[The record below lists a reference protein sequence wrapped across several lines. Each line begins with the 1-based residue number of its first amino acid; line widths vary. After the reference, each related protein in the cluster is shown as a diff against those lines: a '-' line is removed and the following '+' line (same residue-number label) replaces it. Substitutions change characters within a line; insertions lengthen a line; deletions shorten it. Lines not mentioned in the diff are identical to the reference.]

1 MLAYRHSFHAG
12 NHADVLKHIVQV
24 AVLRYFNEKEK
35 PYWVID
41 THAGAGIYSLAS
53 SHARVKSEYLQG
65 IAKLISQPGMP
76 PLIADYL
83 AQVRLHSPA
92 ELSLYPGSPA
102 ISTGLMR
109 ANDKLRLFE
118 LHPTDAVLLQE
129 LYQRSRTTTVTH
141 ADGFAGLKSLLP
153 PATRRAVVLI
163 DPPYELKED
172 YLLVF
177 EAIKDALQR
186 FSHGTYVIWY
196 PMLQRMEWRRMLE
209 RLRKLDVK
217 WLNVSLSVAE
227 PDEEGF
233 GMTGSG
239 LFVINPPWVLE
250 SQLQESLPHLLRCL
264 GQTPS
269 ARFSLDAFEPK
280 VKK

>member
-12 NHADVLKHIVQV
+12 NHADVLKHLVQV

-41 THAGAGIYSLAS
+41 THAGAGMYSLLS
-53 SHARVKSEYLQG
+53 GHARVKSEYLQG
-65 IAKLISQPGMP
+65 IAKLVSQPSLT
-76 PLIADYL
+76 PLIDDYL
-83 AQVRLHSPA
+83 AQVRLHNPG
-92 ELSLYPGSPA
+92 ELQQYPGSPA
-102 ISTGLMR
+102 ISTGLLR

-129 LYQRSRTTTVTH
+129 LYQRSKTTTVTH
-141 ADGFAGLKSLLP
+141 ADGFAGLKALLP

-172 YLLVF
+172 YHLVF
-177 EAIKDALQR
+177 DAIRDALQR
-186 FSHGTYVIWY
+186 FSQGTYVIWY
-196 PMLQRMEWRRMLE
+196 PMLQRIEWRRMLE

-217 WLNVSLSVAE
+217 WLNVYLSVAE
-227 PDEEGF
+227 PDAEGF

-239 LFVINPPWVLE
+239 VFVINPPWVLE
-250 SQLQESLPHLLRCL
+250 AQLQEALPHLVRCL
-264 GQTPS
+264 GQTSS
-269 ARFSLDAFEPK
+269 ARFDVDSFEPK

>member
-12 NHADVLKHIVQV
+12 NHADVLKHVVQV
-24 AVLRYFNEKEK
+24 AVLRYFNEKDK

-41 THAGAGIYSLAS
+41 THAGAGAYSLGS
-53 SHARVKSEYLQG
+53 SHARVKSEYLHG
-65 IAKLISQPGMP
+65 IAKLFAQPLLP
-76 PLIADYL
+76 ALIQDYV
-83 AQVRLHSPA
+83 AQVRLHNPGS
-92 ELSLYPGSPA
+92 LSQYPGSPA
-102 ISTGLMR
+102 ISTGLLR
-109 ANDKLRLFE
+109 PNDKLRLFE

-129 LYQRSRTTTVTH
+129 RYLRSHATTVTH
-141 ADGFAGLKSLLP
+141 SDGFAGLKAVLP
-153 PATRRAVVLI
+153 PATRRAVILI
-163 DPPYELKED
+163 DPSYELKED

-177 EAIKDALQR
+177 DAIRDALQR
-186 FSHGTYVIWY
+186 FSSGTYVIWY
-196 PMLQRMEWRRMLE
+196 PMLQR
-209 RLRKLDVK
+209 LRKLNVK

-250 SQLQESLPHLLRCL
+250 AQLQESLPHLLRTL
-264 GQTPS
+264 GQSAS
-269 ARFSLDAFEPK
+269 ARFSLDSFEPK

>member
-12 NHADVLKHIVQV
+12 NHADVLKHLVQV
-24 AVLRYFNEKEK
+24 AVLRYFNEKDK

-41 THAGAGIYSLAS
+41 THAGAGIYSLKS
-53 SHARVKSEYLQG
+53 GHAQVKSEYLNG
-65 IAKLISQPGMP
+65 IAKLLQAPGLP
-76 PLIADYL
+76 AVLTDYIEQIRQHNPQEL
-83 AQVRLHSPA
+83 AT
-92 ELSLYPGSPA
+92 YPGSPA
-102 ISTGLMR
+102 ISTGLLR
-109 ANDKLRLFE
+109 PDDRLRLFE

-129 LYQRSRTTTVTH
+129 LYARSKTTTVTH
-141 ADGFAGLKSLLP
+141 GDGFAGLKSLLP

-177 EAIKDALQR
+177 DAVRDALTR
-186 FSHGTYVIWY
+186 FAQGTYVIWY

-217 WLNVSLSVAE
+217 WLNVSLTVAE
-227 PDEEGF
+227 PDEQGF

-250 SQLQESLPHLLRCL
+250 GQLTQALPHLLKGL
-264 GQTPS
+264 GQAPS
-269 ARFSLDAFEPK
+269 ARFSLDSHEPK